1 MNKAKAGLYN
11 SDTKGTSS
19 GAKNSGFGLHLAHQ
33 LAATL
38 DTNINLADLTHSQG
52 VLNSEIS
59 EAYSRRQCGTVL
71 FITIPVL
78 EARPEPNDGH
88 VVKRKSVE
96 GEALPYQ
103 FNPKVGTSQQF
114 RVLIADD
121 VLMLRKGLV
130 RSVLG
135 LFQKKN
141 VPVFVQTACTAED
154 VLRVVNSQPYDII
167 IADNQYAPPDNAK
180 QLKDDNERPHVLCEN
195 ETTKIS
201 ESVANFI
208 RSESFSIEDGDGELS
223 GLQALKQLLASSNN
237 AHPTP
242 ILILLSG
249 HKFDKVDCQGL
260 IVVQKPLRANNIIP
274 LLEANAQQL
283 IDSGLC
289 VKVVN
294 EGGRGYRI
302 LNQRGTQ
309 IFSSDDM

>member
-38 DTNINLADLTHSQG
+38 DTDIHLGDLTQSQG
-52 VLNSEIS
+52 VLNSDIS
-59 EAYSRRQCGTVL
+59 EAYIRRQCGTVL

-78 EARPEPNDGH
+78 EEDAESDDGQ
-88 VVKRKSVE
+88 KSVE
-96 GEALPYQ
+96 GEMLPYQ
-103 FNPKVGTSQQF
+103 FNPKVGASEHF
-114 RVLIADD
+114 RILIADD

-141 VPVFVQTACTAED
+141 VPVFVHTACTAED

-167 IADNQYAPPDNAK
+167 IADNQYAPPDSAK
-180 QLKDDNERPHVLCEN
+180 QLKYGNERPHLLCED

-208 RSESFSIEDGDGELS
+208 GSESFSIEEGDGELS
-223 GLQALKQLLASSNN
+223 GLQALKQLLASINSNT
-237 AHPTP
+237 HPTP

-249 HKFDKVDCQGL
+249 HQFDKNECGGL
-260 IVVQKPLRANNIIP
+260 IVVQKPLRASQIVP
-274 LLEANAQQL
+274 LLESNAQQL

-294 EGGRGYRI
+294 EGGRGYRV

>member
-38 DTNINLADLTHSQG
+38 DTNIQLADLTHSQG
-52 VLNSEIS
+52 VLNSDIS
-59 EAYSRRQCGTVL
+59 EAYRSRQCGTVL

-78 EARPEPNDGH
+78 EEGPESDDGH

-96 GEALPYQ
+96 GETLPYQ

-180 QLKDDNERPHVLCEN
+180 QLKDDNERPHLLCED

-223 GLQALKQLLASSNN
+223 GLQALKQLLASSSNT
-237 AHPTP
+237 HPTP

-249 HKFDKVDCQGL
+249 HKFDKVDSSGL
-260 IVVQKPLRANNIIP
+260 IVVQKPLRASNIIP

-294 EGGRGYRI
+294 EGGRGYRV

-309 IFSSDDM
+309 IFSEDM

>member
-167 IADNQYAPPDNAK
+167 IADNRLTMQ
-180 QLKDDNERPHVLCEN
+180 
-195 ETTKIS
+195 
-201 ESVANFI
+201 
-208 RSESFSIEDGDGELS
+208 SI
-223 GLQALKQLLASSNN
+223 
-237 AHPTP
+237 
-242 ILILLSG
+242 
-249 HKFDKVDCQGL
+249 
-260 IVVQKPLRANNIIP
+260 
-274 LLEANAQQL
+274 
-283 IDSGLC
+283 
-289 VKVVN
+289 
-294 EGGRGYRI
+294 
-302 LNQRGTQ
+302 
-309 IFSSDDM
+309 